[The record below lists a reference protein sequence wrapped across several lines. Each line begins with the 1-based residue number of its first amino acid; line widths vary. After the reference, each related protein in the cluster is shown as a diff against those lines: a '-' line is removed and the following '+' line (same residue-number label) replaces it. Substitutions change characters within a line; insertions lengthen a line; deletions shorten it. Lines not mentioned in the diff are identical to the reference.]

1 MQRARRRDP
10 MPWTAEI
17 ALVAGILILLSLL
30 AGIQAG
36 RTVANLLAGA
46 GWTWP
51 VDQAAFW
58 RSLFAVT
65 TQGDAAAGLPRPR
78 PTELADPPLVWGG
91 ILATELLTFV
101 GLVLAACYLYQRW
114 GPGRVHGM
122 ANAGDAQRML
132 GLTRLRTVAPVVRP
146 DLYGKPAARRAR
158 AAAAQEPLSE
168 EVALGRGPS
177 PRFLPH
183 RFNEGNR

>member
-17 ALVAGILILLSLL
+17 ALVAGILTLLSLL

-36 RTVANLLAGA
+36 RTVANLVAGA

-58 RSLFAVT
+58 RSLVPVT

-78 PTELADPPLVWGG
+78 PTDLADPPLVWGA
-91 ILATELLTFV
+91 ILTTELLTFV

-122 ANAGDAQRML
+122 ANPGEAQRML
-132 GLTRLRTVAPVVRP
+132 GLTRLRRVAPVVRP
-146 DLYGKPAARRAR
+146 DLYGKTAAPRAPV
-158 AAAAQEPLSE
+158 APAQESPSE
-168 EVALGRGPS
+168 EVALGRGLN

-183 RFNEGNR
+183 RFDRGRR